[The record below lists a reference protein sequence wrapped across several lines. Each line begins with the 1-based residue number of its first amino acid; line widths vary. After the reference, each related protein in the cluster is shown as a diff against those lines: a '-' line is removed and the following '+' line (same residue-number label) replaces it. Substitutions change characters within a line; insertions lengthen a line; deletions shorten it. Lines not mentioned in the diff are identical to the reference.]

1 MKVTI
6 KNIVKESELSPRI
19 KFLNTLVDKI
29 KPPYVKEMSYYGVTD
44 DKDIAYIFSKLFN
57 VDILVK
63 NFIRILYVVDKND
76 VSKTLYSETL
86 LNDEDDEMK
95 VGEWDLYKYEDRLYP
110 D

>member
-44 DKDIAYIFSKLFN
+44 DKDIAYIFSKLYLLSNTFN
-57 VDILVK
+57 L
-63 NFIRILYVVDKND
+63 
-76 VSKTLYSETL
+76 
-86 LNDEDDEMK
+86 
-95 VGEWDLYKYEDRLYP
+95 
-110 D
+110 